1 MINDYDFSVEFGG
14 NQDRKQMRDSGKVSE
29 LMHWRS

>member
-1 MINDYDFSVEFGG
+1 MTMTSQLSLEG